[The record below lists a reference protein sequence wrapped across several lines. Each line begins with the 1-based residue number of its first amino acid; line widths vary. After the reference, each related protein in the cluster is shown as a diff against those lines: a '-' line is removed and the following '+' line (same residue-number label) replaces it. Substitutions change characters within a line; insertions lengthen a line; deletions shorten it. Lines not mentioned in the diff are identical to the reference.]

1 MSNSIIAFASG
12 VVVIILSA
20 SASASTLTNLV
31 VRSEKMER
39 DIPVSIVLPSG
50 YNPEAKTHYPSV
62 YVLHGAN
69 GSGQKNASASVIR
82 QLVDKYGFIA
92 VCPDG
97 GKTSWWLDSPI
108 DPKYQYETFVVREV
122 VPYVDANYKTVA
134 GRSKRAIMG
143 GSMGGHG
150 ACYLGMRHKDIFGA
164 IGNIYGGVDLV
175 PWSWSSGWEID
186 KRLGPRDANMTS
198 WEEHSVI
205 NVAKSLKNGEVEL
218 VSVVGTEDF
227 FLGCNRQLHEL
238 LSANGVAHT
247 YVEMRSQTTLGST
260 HGKFYAQ
267 GAEVCLRFIYNYFK
281 DRYGHLGDVD
291 TRPASASCDGCPSPF
306 TVGPDAFDP
315 QGGHIQGIAASND
328 ALYIAQMTRLV
339 KVDWSGKILATRSVQ
354 SHTGDIAWHDGEL
367 YTSVAVYPERK
378 EGRIQVFDK
387 DLKLLRETAIDRT
400 IDGIT
405 YADGVLY
412 VGMGAMEQPSK
423 NPHRVN
429 IIGRFDAKTLKEIAP
444 RAEFDYGHETKYGF
458 QDIVFD
464 GERLVASF
472 YSVDGS
478 PDVVFFDKNLNVL
491 GSATETCN
499 QGFDMLPRSMRRDG
513 RRFVRAT
520 TKMSKD
526 PASVSCEFD
535 FFDLNIETY
544 RYVDANASQP

>member
-1 MSNSIIAFASG
+1 
-12 VVVIILSA
+12 
-20 SASASTLTNLV
+20 
-31 VRSEKMER
+31 MER

-50 YNPEAKTHYPSV
+50 YNLEAKMHYPSV

-281 DRYGHLGDVD
+281 DGYGHLGDVD

-315 QGGHIQGIAASND
+315 QGGHIQGIAASDD
-328 ALYIAQMTRLV
+328 ALYVAQMTRLV
-339 KVDWSGKILATRSVQ
+339 KVDWAGKVLATRSVQ
-354 SHTGDIAWHDGEL
+354 SHTGDITWHDGEL

-378 EGRIQVFDK
+378 AGRIQVFDK
-387 DLKLLRETAIDRT
+387 DLNLMRETAIDRT

-491 GSATETCN
+491 GTATETCN

-520 TKMSKD
+520 TNISKD

-535 FFDLNIETY
+535 FFDLNNETY